1 MPVICGIEILS
12 LVIKQ
17 KINKRISFFVNQSAS
32 LFDVCFVFHDHTK
45 VRGFAAQAVET
56 MTKTLLKINP
66 VLTSE
71 HLKGCKNIKYVC
83 T

>member
-1 MPVICGIEILS
+1 MPVIRGIEILS

-17 KINKRISFFVNQSAS
+17 KINKRISFFDNQCAS
-32 LFDVCFVFHDHTK
+32 LFDMFVLFFMITK